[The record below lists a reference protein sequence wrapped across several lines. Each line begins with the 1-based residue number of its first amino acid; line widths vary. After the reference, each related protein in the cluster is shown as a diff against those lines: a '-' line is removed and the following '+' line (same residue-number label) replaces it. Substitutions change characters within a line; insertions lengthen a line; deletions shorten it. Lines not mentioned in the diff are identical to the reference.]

1 MNVIDSSGWLEYFI
15 GGKNAAFFAPAIE
28 DTANVIVPTISI
40 YEVFKRTLVEKNR
53 DDALEAIA
61 LMYEG
66 RIVDLDREI
75 ALIAAELSF
84 ALKLPMADSL
94 ILATARVNKATL
106 WTQDEHFKGMEGV
119 KYIEKKE
126 KRE

>member
-15 GGKNAAFFAPAIE
+15 GGKNANFFAPVIE

-40 YEVFKRTLVEKNR
+40 FEVFKRTLIDKNR
-53 DDALEAIA
+53 DDALEAVA
-61 LMYEG
+61 MMYGG

-84 ALKLPMADSL
+84 ELKLPMADSI
-94 ILATARVNKATL
+94 ILATARANDAIL
-106 WTQDEHFKGMEGV
+106 WTQDEHFKGLAGV
-119 KYIEKKE
+119 KYIKKP
-126 KRE
+126 